1 MNLNMFDD
9 INGLILRERENSL
22 EPKFSAAP
30 RHEGLSRFPIILR
43 SPWLM
48 FRSNRSIRFTSRT
61 KLCPPEHSSLNLIF
75 PLREE
80 ALSNE

>member
-30 RHEGLSRFPIILR
+30 RDFPIILR

>member
-30 RHEGLSRFPIILR
+30 HQDGLSRLPDNPPIAMAYVPYQQINQFYELDKAMSAGTLFPELDLPFER
-43 SPWLM
+43 GG
-48 FRSNRSIRFTSRT
+48 
-61 KLCPPEHSSLNLIF
+61 
-75 PLREE
+75 
-80 ALSNE
+80 AQQ